1 MKQLMSSQ
9 HNTLKAQTRRHNI
22 YNYIVYGFLLI
33 FFGLPLLWITLLS
46 IRTAEEVWTIASQ
59 PIPVN
64 PTLENFS
71 TVLRDGKIQGYLLN
85 SVKLVGI
92 GTFIAFIGAAPAAY
106 AMSRL
111 RFRGGRLLLV
121 SVLALQ
127 MISPLVIMI
136 PLYRMLAD
144 LRLLD
149 SQIITGVIYGVLGM
163 PFMTWVLK
171 GFFDKIPVELDEA
184 ALIDGCTRFQAF
196 YRIILPVARPG
207 VSSAIVLAIIV
218 GWGRFEVPYILL
230 KRTADLPISVGI
242 LALQGQQQYSVST
255 QQLLAAATLVSMAPV
270 VILFLLMQRFVIRGL
285 TEGALKG

>member
-1 MKQLMSSQ
+1 MIG
-9 HNTLKAQTRRHNI
+9 NARTRPNDIRTVTRRYNAVNYAI
-22 YNYIVYGFLLI
+22 YLLLLI
-33 FFGLPLLWITLLS
+33 FFGLPLIWIVLLS
-46 IRTAEEVWTIASQ
+46 IRTAEEVWTIAAQ
-59 PIPVN
+59 PIPTR
-64 PTLENFS
+64 PTLENFVI
-71 TVLRDGKIQGYLLN
+71 VLRDGKIQGYLLN
-85 SVKLVGI
+85 SVKLVSI
-92 GTFIAFIGAAPAAY
+92 GTFLAFLGAAPAAY
-106 AMSRL
+106 ALSRL

-149 SQIITGVIYGVLGM
+149 SPIIVGLIYGVLAM

-171 GFFDKIPVELDEA
+171 GFFDSIPIELDEA
-184 ALIDGCTRFQAF
+184 ALLDGCSRFQAF
-196 YRIILPVARPG
+196 YKVVLPVARPG

-230 KRTADLPISVGI
+230 KRTADMPISVGI
-242 LALQGQQQYSVST
+242 LVLQGQQQYAIST
-255 QQLLAAATLVSMAPV
+255 QQLLAAATLVAMTPV
-270 VILFLLMQRFVIRGL
+270 VILFLLMQRYVIRGL